1 MIRQLQINNTTTS
14 TALLLVIYH
23 QQTGVPLSK
32 DTSSTS
38 SFVFDQ
44 VSIDFLDT
52 FIMAHGHVE
61 IEDGQEKKKIRQSQD
76 DLIGPQ
82 PACFI
87 NRLALFF
94 NLISLLTTVLCH
106 LLR

>member
-1 MIRQLQINNTTTS
+1 
-14 TALLLVIYH
+14 
-23 QQTGVPLSK
+23 
-32 DTSSTS
+32 
-38 SFVFDQ
+38 
-44 VSIDFLDT
+44 
-52 FIMAHGHVE
+52 MAHGHVE